1 MPHGSCERS
10 MRGAVMELSDE
21 GLQRFIEAQDP
32 VYETVCR
39 ELAAG
44 RKTSHWMWFIFPQ
57 LKALGRS
64 STAKHFGIEGKE
76 EAAAYW
82 RHPVLGPRLKQ
93 CAELVLAVQGKTA
106 HDIFGSPDDMKL
118 RSCMTLFEMV
128 ASDEPAFQRVLTKYS
143 DGKRDDFTVGLLG

>member
-1 MPHGSCERS
+1 MSNASQGLERF
-10 MRGAVMELSDE
+10 V
-21 GLQRFIEAQDP
+21 EAQAA
-32 VYETVCR
+32 VFESVCK

-44 RKTSHWMWFIFPQ
+44 SKTSHWMWFIFPQ

-118 RSCMTLFEMV
+118 QSCMTLFDVV
-128 ASDEPAFQRVLTKYS
+128 APDEPVFSRVLTKYF
-143 DGKRDDFTVGLLG
+143 DGKRDDVTVGLLG

>member
-1 MPHGSCERS
+1 
-10 MRGAVMELSDE
+10 MELSDE
-21 GLQRFIEAQDP
+21 GLQRFVRAQDP
-32 VYETVCR
+32 VYELVCK

-44 RKTSHWMWFIFPQ
+44 CKTSHWMWFIFPQ

-82 RHPVLGPRLKQ
+82 HHPVLGPRLKQ

-106 HDIFGSPDDMKL
+106 YDIFGAPDDLKL

-128 ASDEPAFQRVLTKYS
+128 ASDEPAFQRVLTKYF
-143 DGKRDDFTVGLLG
+143 DGKRDDVTVGLLG

>member
-1 MPHGSCERS
+1 MSNASQGLERF
-10 MRGAVMELSDE
+10 V
-21 GLQRFIEAQDP
+21 EAQAA
-32 VYETVCR
+32 VFESVCE

-44 RKTSHWMWFIFPQ
+44 CKASHWMWFIFPQ

-93 CAELVLAVQGKTA
+93 CAELVLAVQGRTA
-106 HDIFGSPDDMKL
+106 HDIFGSPDDLKL
-118 RSCMTLFEMV
+118 RSSMTLFDVV
-128 ASDEPAFQRVLTKYS
+128 ASDEPVFSRVLTKYFA
-143 DGKRDDFTVGLLG
+143 GRRDDFTVGLLG